1 MADVLSDTQI
11 GEIIDAFNA
20 VDTDN
25 DGVITSG
32 NMGKV
37 LKLLGENPTD
47 AELQVRS
54 FLRDALIKKRWDE
67 NNFTCAT
74 WCVCIFAMHQ
84 ASFFLPP
91 AAMIIGKTKRI
102 ARPNL
107 RQKTS
112 NCTLRGVVVVI

>member
-1 MADVLSDTQI
+1 MARLGRKEGGLTIIMADVLSDTQI

-67 NNFTCAT
+67 NHFTCAVNMVRVHL
-74 WCVCIFAMHQ
+74 CKAP
-84 ASFFLPP
+84 SFFL
-91 AAMIIGKTKRI
+91 AAASCHDYR
-102 ARPNL
+102 
-107 RQKTS
+107 
-112 NCTLRGVVVVI
+112 